1 MPEKTSLIHIEGIGP
16 VFFKSDRRCKRL
28 SIRIKPFEGVVVMFP
43 PGYSPRKAL
52 AFVEE
57 KKSWIQKNKVR
68 IKEHEN
74 AVTIFDE
81 TTNFRTRSF
90 QLKIEKAPRDDI
102 RLILHSGILR
112 VLSPQHINVADAPVQ
127 NAIRHGIVEAMRIE
141 AKRVLPAK
149 VRTFARQY
157 HFNINKVFI
166 KNMKSRW
173 GSCSAINNINLN
185 LHLMR
190 LPEHLVDYVVLHE
203 LCHTVEKNHG
213 PGFWHLLNKLT
224 EGRAKKL
231 AAEMRQYRTT
241 LY

>member
-1 MPEKTSLIHIEGIGP
+1 MPVKTSLIHIDGIGP
-16 VFFKSDRRCKRL
+16 VLFKSDRRCKGL

-52 AFVEE
+52 AFVEA
-57 KKSWIQKNKVR
+57 KKSWIRKNKAR
-68 IKEHEN
+68 IEEQEK

-90 QLKIEKAPRDDI
+90 QLKIEKAPRDDV
-102 RLILHSGILR
+102 RLILNSG
-112 VLSPQHINVADAPVQ
+112 VLKVLYPQHINVADAPVQ
-127 NAIRHGIVEAMRIE
+127 NAIRYGIEEVMRIE
-141 AKRVLPAK
+141 AKMVLPIK

-157 HFNINKVFI
+157 HFKFNKVFI

-173 GSCSAINNINLN
+173 GSCSSVNNINLN

-213 PGFWHLLNKLT
+213 PGFWRLLNELT
-224 EGRAKKL
+224 GGKAKTL